1 MSSLRALTSR
11 VGLKLIA
18 PWTCSSLINKNMMAN
33 PRCFSL
39 ASIQFNQNQA
49 RDDGGEEKRAYES
62 VYTYTHDNEMHMSRM
77 YPKPE
82 RWPQYN
88 DVVHNPED
96 GPVERVSF

>member
-1 MSSLRALTSR
+1 
-11 VGLKLIA
+11 
-18 PWTCSSLINKNMMAN
+18 MAN

-96 GPVERVSF
+96 GPVERVSFWTKVLSVYHLVSIHCSTIAISETT